1 MKIFLTFLFCTGAAM
16 AQMPQTIT
24 TYSSTSWPVT
34 TTISPNGNGGYNW
47 SRIGNGGSGWGGV
60 TAAPGTTVSAVVGSG
75 GEIVPIITPNLPQ
88 PTVAQPSVI
97 ELATIDA
104 PAYGLIHPK
113 TQRNAPEPKVTKV
126 YPKEIPPPA
135 SYETNTYG
143 QYAWLHNQLTPDCRQ
158 QLAIDWRKDSGS
170 KPGAMHDPKVLLA
183 YLRIWV
189 RSHPGCLTGK
199 VERPET
205 KSDTRSDTK

>member
-1 MKIFLTFLFCTGAAM
+1 MKTILTLLLLTGAAI

-60 TAAPGTTVSAVVGSG
+60 TAAPGTTVSAVVGSRG
-75 GEIVPIITPNLPQ
+75 QIVPIITPNATQVTQ
-88 PTVAQPSVI
+88 PTAI

-113 TQRNAPEPKVTKV
+113 VQRNTPAPKVTKD
-126 YPKEIPPPA
+126 YPKEIPAPA
-135 SYETNTYG
+135 AYNNSPYG
-143 QYAWLHNQLTPDCRQ
+143 QYAWLHNQLTSAAMK

-170 KPGAMHDPKVLLA
+170 KVGAMHDPKVLLA

-189 RSHPGCLTGK
+189 RSHPGCLTGNVALPVATTSQK
-199 VERPET
+199 
-205 KSDTRSDTK
+205 

>member
-1 MKIFLTFLFCTGAAM
+1 MKTLIALLFCTGTAL

-60 TAAPGTTVSAVVGSG
+60 TAAPGTTVSAVVGAR
-75 GEIVPIITPNLPQ
+75 GEIVPIVTPNAPQ
-88 PTVAQPSVI
+88 STVAQPSVI

-113 TQRNAPEPKVTKV
+113 TQRNAPAPKV
-126 YPKEIPPPA
+126 YPKEIPPPGA
-135 SYETNTYG
+135 YKNNTYG
-143 QYAWLHNQLTPDCRQ
+143 QYAWLHNQLTPDSMK
-158 QLAIDWRKDSGS
+158 QLAIDWRRDSGS

-183 YLRIWV
+183 YLHLWV

-199 VERPET
+199 VAIPDT
-205 KSDTRSDTK
+205 KSDTK

>member
-1 MKIFLTFLFCTGAAM
+1 MKTLLTFLFCTGAAI

-34 TTISPNGNGGYNW
+34 TTISPNGSGGYNW

-60 TAAPGTTVSAVVGSG
+60 TAAPGTTVSAVVGSR
-75 GEIVPIITPNLPQ
+75 GEIVPIITPNASQVAPPQ
-88 PTVAQPSVI
+88 PTAI

-113 TQRNAPEPKVTKV
+113 VQRNAPLPKDH
-126 YPKEIPPPA
+126 PKEIPAPA
-135 SYETNTYG
+135 AYNNSPYG
-143 QYAWLHNQLTPDCRQ
+143 QYAWLHNQLTRDSMK

-170 KPGAMHDPKVLLA
+170 KVGAMHDPKVLLA

-189 RSHPGCLTGK
+189 RSHPGCLTGNVALPVATALQK
-199 VERPET
+199 
-205 KSDTRSDTK
+205 